1 LFSEILRTFLSLFV
15 IMGPFASAPVF
26 VSITRGMRKAER
38 VRAASYAIAIAAV
51 VLFAFLFFGNYILEA
66 FMIDFNSLRVGGGI
80 ILAILGVELALG
92 FSVIKEQDKYSPA
105 VVLLGTPLLTGPG
118 VIVTTLIFVGEYG
131 YLITALGALAALF
144 LSWLTLLGS
153 NFLIRTLR
161 EPGVEIVST
170 VTGILLVAVAVNF
183 ITTGLA
189 AMF

>member
-1 LFSEILRTFLSLFV
+1 MFGEVLRTFLSLFV

-26 VSITRGMRKAER
+26 ISVTRKMDDKQRTE
-38 VRAASYAIAIAAV
+38 AAAYAIAIAAL
-51 VLFAFLFFGNYILEA
+51 VLFTFLFFGNYILSA
-66 FMIDFNSLRVGGGI
+66 FMIDFNSLRIGGGI

-92 FSVIKEQDKYSPA
+92 FSVIGGKKKYSPA

-131 YLITALGALAALF
+131 YLITTIGALAALF
-144 LSWLTLLGS
+144 LSWLTLLFS
-153 NFLIRTLR
+153 KHLIRTLK
-161 EPGVEIVST
+161 EPGVEILST

-189 AMF
+189 GMF